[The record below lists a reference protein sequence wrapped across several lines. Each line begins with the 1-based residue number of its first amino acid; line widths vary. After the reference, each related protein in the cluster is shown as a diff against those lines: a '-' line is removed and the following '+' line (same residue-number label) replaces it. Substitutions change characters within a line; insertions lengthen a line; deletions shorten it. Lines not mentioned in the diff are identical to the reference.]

1 MKLIKPIKVIGTSS
15 EMSNLVGMYAFL
27 IEEGKIKAK
36 IFITGKADNTYFIC
50 QVISPLTG
58 EPNIAKLM
66 TLDQLKNWVII
77 PNLELANEILADYY
91 KNGWGYG
98 LTF

>member
-1 MKLIKPIKVIGTSS
+1 MEPIKVIGTAS

-27 IEEGKIKAK
+27 IEEEKIKAR

-77 PNLELANEILADYY
+77 PKQDLANEILADYY
-91 KNGWGYG
+91 KNGWRYG
-98 LTF
+98 VPF